1 MDNRDIDA
9 WAESMRARGES
20 EETIAIAI
28 KSRKNNNK
36 KKTTGNKSTTPNDAT
51 NESLSTTDSLQAIL
65 KRIEKNR
72 RTRLS
77 TEAKDFI
84 EDSLPQDSL
93 NNLWFL
99 ISPLVQ
105 AGLPHRKPQGNEF
118 TRVNGRLSLSMMA
131 PQKIGLPS
139 GVPPRLLLMYI
150 CTAAKQNNS
159 RELFLGKGIRDVMHK
174 LHVPITTGKRGSV
187 KSYTIQ
193 FQKLLA
199 THFTIIE
206 NIPESKKNHMRMQ
219 IEHAQIVD
227 KARMWWDKEDNSG
240 AFLYLNEQFF
250 NSISESAVPLD
261 TKAIVKLKNSPME
274 LDIYCWLSYRLA
286 RMKKPTIAPWDAL
299 MDQLGAHYKERRTF
313 KFNFLHALKSVL
325 DVYPNAKIQEHKR
338 GLLLYPSQA
347 HVAKKLIK

>member
-1 MDNRDIDA
+1 MDNRDIDS
-9 WAESMRARGES
+9 WVESMRARGES
-20 EETIAIAI
+20 EENIAIAI
-28 KSRKNNNK
+28 KSRENNNIRQMA
-36 KKTTGNKSTTPNDAT
+36 GNTSTKRTREV
-51 NESLSTTDSLQAIL
+51 NESLQAIL

-72 RTRLS
+72 QTRLS

-84 EDSLPQDSL
+84 EETLPLEDPF

-105 AGLPHRKPQGNEF
+105 AGLPHRKPRSNEF
-118 TRVNGRLSLSMMA
+118 TRVNGRLTLSMMA

-159 RELFLGKGIRDVMHK
+159 RELLLGKGIRDILHK

-193 FQKLLA
+193 LQRLLA

-206 NIPESKKNHMRMQ
+206 NIQKSPQRRAAMQ
-219 IEHAQIVD
+219 IEQAQIVD
-227 KARMWWDKEDNSG
+227 KARLWWDKEGDSG

-250 NSISESAVPLD
+250 NSINESAVPLD
-261 TKAIVKLKNSPME
+261 TNAIIKLKNSPME
-274 LDIYCWLSYRLA
+274 LDIYCWLSYRLT

-299 MDQLGAHYKERRTF
+299 MDQLGAHYKERKTF
-313 KFNFLHALKSVL
+313 KFNFLQALKSVL
-325 DVYPNAKIQEHKR
+325 EVYPNAKIQEHKR
-338 GLLLYPSQA
+338 GLLLYPSLP
-347 HVAKKLIK
+347 HVAKKLTKQ